1 MAVEI
6 ERKFLLRDDRWRAAV
21 VRSIR
26 MQQGYLGGERCSM
39 RVRIEGELAFLNI
52 KSLDL
57 GSRRLEFEYPV
68 PLDDAEQMLQVFAG
82 PQVVK
87 TRHHVPIGRHL
98 WEIDEFGG
106 RNSGLLVAEIELE
119 DEIEDFIRPDWLG
132 DEVTH
137 DQRYYNVRLAHAPFA
152 DWIGIDAPAKRD

>member
-1 MAVEI
+1 MGIEI
-6 ERKFLLRDDRWRAAV
+6 ERKFLLRDDRWRNAV
-21 VRSIR
+21 GRSIR
-26 MQQGYLGGERCSM
+26 MQQGYLGGERCST

-57 GSRRLEFEYPV
+57 GSRRLEFEYPL
-68 PLDDAEQMLQVFAG
+68 PLADAEQMLQAFAG

-87 TRHHVPIGRHL
+87 VRHHVPNDKHL

-106 RNSGLLVAEIELE
+106 RNSGLLVAEIELQ
-119 DEIEDFIRPDWLG
+119 DENEDFIRPDWLG

-137 DQRYYNVRLAHAPFA
+137 DQRYYNARLAHAPFV
-152 DWIGIDAPAKRD
+152 DWIGSDAPAKRD